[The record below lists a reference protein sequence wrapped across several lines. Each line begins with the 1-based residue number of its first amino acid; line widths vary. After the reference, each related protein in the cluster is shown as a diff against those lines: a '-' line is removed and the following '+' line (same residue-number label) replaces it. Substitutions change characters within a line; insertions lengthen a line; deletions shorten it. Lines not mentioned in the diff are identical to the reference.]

1 VALTPPTE
9 GDKTVETQASTMQDT
24 LSQERGMQDRT
35 PDKEM
40 HESAMHHGPMDS
52 AASAAPGTR
61 RVTIIGAGFS
71 GTLSAIRL
79 LHFADA
85 PLEICLIEREEGYRY
100 GGLAFGQAAT
110 NWEHMLNIQAGRIT
124 LRRERPEDF
133 LEWANE
139 EADRST
145 WPQKWQYHSFGV
157 ACVVPRRIFSQY
169 LAERLRS
176 AVADAHSE
184 VALREVTGETIDVRA
199 EGDGYVVKYV
209 DAGPQ
214 GGVHDLRSDQVILA
228 TGHLSP
234 VQAPFYHRVKG
245 CDRFLADPYAPD
257 AQELF
262 QSVGPDETVL
272 VTGSA
277 LSAFDAVVS
286 LVHAGHRGQILI
298 CSRGGHMHGIYPV
311 DHEHDIWQAR
321 RPPFLDA
328 EKLTPERV
336 VEGIKAEYTHLRDE
350 HGVEPG
356 SALDAVFPERVMK
369 AWEPYVIELVSR
381 MEASDVRML
390 LDRYKSL
397 IVTNR
402 TSTVREIG
410 GVVRSRMRGFSG
422 APKTVSVLS
431 AAIQD
436 MRPVEDGAKIRVVF
450 ADQPDIVVDRVVNC
464 LGNNTDYE
472 RTDHPLWNGLV
483 NGHGYAQPQTKTHR
497 GIEVG
502 AHGQLVGAD
511 GEVVRNLFCVGPMRQ
526 GDETTRRGRLG
537 AFVFSIGTLRNQC
550 FDTAMEVLRAV
561 RSVND
566 EERMDIP
573 DGVHHCLVR
582 SCGWIV
588 DDLALPA
595 GKPDATRLR
604 ERLLGYARE
613 TAYPNAVNYLQAQDR
628 TERRKYRGIL
638 DDDLAQFGIAVAR
651 EFGFSAQQA
660 RRTVSM
666 LSTLVEKHAVH
677 SLCDITKLAGWDSQY
692 GEQVKH
698 APKKDA

>member
-1 VALTPPTE
+1 ME
-9 GDKTVETQASTMQDT
+9 MQHSTMQD
-24 LSQERGMQDRT
+24 
-35 PDKEM
+35 
-40 HESAMHHGPMDS
+40 SAMD
-52 AASAAPGTR
+52 SAAPGTR

-71 GTLSAIRL
+71 GTLTAVRL
-79 LHFADA
+79 LQFADS

-100 GGLAFGQAAT
+100 GGLAFGRAAT

-184 VALREVTGETIDVRA
+184 VTLREMAGETIDVRA
-199 EGDGYVVKYV
+199 EGEGYVVKYV
-209 DAGPQ
+209 DADPQ

-234 VQAPFYHRVKG
+234 VQAPFYHRLKG

-257 AQELF
+257 AQERF
-262 QSVGPDETVL
+262 QAVGPEETIL

-298 CSRGGHMHGIYPV
+298 CSRGGHMHGLYPV

-328 EKLTPERV
+328 EKLTAEMV
-336 VEGIKAEYTHLRDE
+336 VEGVEAEYAHLRGE

-381 MEASDVRML
+381 MDPGDVRML
-390 LDRYKSL
+390 LDRHKSL

-410 GVVRSRMRGFSG
+410 GIVRSRMRGFSG
-422 APKTVSVLS
+422 APKTVTVLS
-431 AAIQD
+431 AAVQD
-436 MRPVEDGAKIRVVF
+436 MRPVEDGTKIRVVF

-483 NGHGYAQPQTKTHR
+483 NGHGYARPQTKTHR

-511 GEVVRNLFCVGPMRQ
+511 GEVARNLFCVGPMRQ

-550 FDTAMEVLRAV
+550 FDTAMEVLRGV
-561 RSVND
+561 RSLND

-573 DGVHHCLVR
+573 DDIHHCLVR
-582 SCGWIV
+582 SCDWIV

-613 TAYPNAVNYLQAQDR
+613 SAYPNAVNYLQAQDR

-638 DDDLAQFGIAVAR
+638 DDDLAQFGAAVSR
-651 EFGFSAQQA
+651 EFGFGAHQA

-666 LSTLVEKHAVH
+666 LTTLVEKHAVH
-677 SLCDITKLAGWDSQY
+677 NLCDITKLAGWDSQY
-692 GEQVKH
+692 GDQVKH